1 MICGNERNCA
11 QSGHVRVVA
20 LDFRL
25 KNERN
30 CAQAWRLRVVTLE
43 SGAWVVHGV
52 MGQVN
57 ARVRVD
63 DGDVRLCVTVVFS

>member
-1 MICGNERNCA
+1 M
-11 QSGHVRVVA
+11 RVVT
-20 LDFRL
+20 LDLRL

-30 CAQAWRLRVVTLE
+30 CAQTWRLRVATLE

-52 MGQVN
+52 MGHVN